1 MATAAPAKPA
11 PKPAPAPAKPAPAPV
26 KAPAAKPATTAPTST
41 SVNAEAVAATKAA
54 QQATAAANAAAMAT
68 KAATAQATTANNQSA
83 LSQIESTLSQYGFS
97 GSTLQQ
103 LVNFAWGEVTAGT
116 SAAQVTLD
124 IQNTQAFQTQFP
136 AIKQRIAAGLPPIT
150 PAEYLSTKD
159 SMTQALVSAGINPST
174 VNLDNLVA
182 KDVSPTELNDRIQ
195 QGYLAVAMAP
205 KEVTD
210 AMQQYYGVTAG
221 QLVQHFTDPTQSEAS
236 LLQQAAAAQIGGA
249 ALGSG
254 FMGSNRNATTS
265 PVDAATAKLLAQ
277 QGVTFGQAQTGFGQ
291 LATQAQLYQALPGQ
305 AQVRGYSTPQLAEAQ
320 FFGGPAEQALQLQ
333 AQAEKNYFQQG
344 TNVGQSGST
353 TAAGAY
359 QR

>member
-11 PKPAPAPAKPAPAPV
+11 PKPAPAPAPKPAPV
-26 KAPAAKPATTAPTST
+26 KPAAPTSAA
-41 SVNAEAVAATKAA
+41 VNAEAVAATKAA
-54 QQATAAANAAAMAT
+54 QQATAAANMAAMAT
-68 KAATAQATTANNQSA
+68 KAQTAAATMANNQNA
-83 LSQIESTLSQYGFS
+83 LSQIEQTLSSYGFS
-97 GSTLQQ
+97 GPDLQN
-103 LVNFAWGEVTAGT
+103 LVNFAWGEVTSGT

-124 IQNTQAFQTQFP
+124 IQNTQAFQKQFP
-136 AIKQRIAAGLPPIT
+136 AIKQRIAQGLPPIT
-150 PAEYLSTKD
+150 PAEYLSTKS
-159 SMTQALVSAGINPST
+159 SMTQAAISAGIDPKT
-174 VNLDNLVA
+174 VNLDNLIA
-182 KDVSPTELNDRIQ
+182 RDVSPTEFNDRIQ

-205 KEVTD
+205 KEVTS

-221 QLVQHFTDPTQSEAS
+221 QLVQHFTDPKTSEAV

-254 FMGSNRNATTS
+254 FRGSNRTDTTS

-305 AQVRGYSTPQLAEAQ
+305 GQVRGYSTPQLAEAQ
-320 FFGGPAEQALQLQ
+320 FFGGPAEQALQMQ
-333 AQAEKNYFQQG
+333 AQSEKNYFQQG
-344 TNVGQSGST
+344 TNVGQSGQT